1 MRSTLVGSPISPR
14 LAVLFL
20 QNHDHNRGLSDW
32 WESDVT
38 GLLTQGASRIAV
50 MQVADLAFRSPVL
63 ERLVPGDGAIP
74 LERLLDAILSA
85 GFSGPFELEIL
96 GSAIESEG
104 YESAIR
110 RSFSYLTA
118 LLAGPDQPLV
128 G

>member
-1 MRSTLVGSPISPR
+1 
-14 LAVLFL
+14 
-20 QNHDHNRGLSDW
+20 
-32 WESDVT
+32 
-38 GLLTQGASRIAV
+38 
-50 MQVADLAFRSPVL
+50 MQVADLAFRAPVL
-63 ERLVPGDGAIP
+63 ERLVPGDGALP
-74 LERLLDAILSA
+74 LGQLLDATLAA